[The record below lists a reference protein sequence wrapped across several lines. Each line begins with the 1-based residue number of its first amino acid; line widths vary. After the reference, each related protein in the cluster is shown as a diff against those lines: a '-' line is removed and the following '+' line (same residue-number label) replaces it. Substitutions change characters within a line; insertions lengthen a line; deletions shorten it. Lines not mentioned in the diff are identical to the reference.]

1 MSISL
6 GANGGSYNYPQEN
19 DPAGWGDD
27 ATNWA
32 SAVSAAL
39 SNIGLGGTASADAV
53 VNIIST
59 TKGILIPRMTTTQRN
74 AIGSPSTSLLIYN
87 TTTTQ
92 YELYT
97 GSTWQSL
104 ASYISGTLTVTG
116 AASLQS
122 TLNVTGSST
131 FANVTINGNETVNG
145 VLSVTGNT
153 TLASVTGTNATFTG
167 NTTFGDAT
175 SDTTAITG
183 ILNVDSGVLYVDPTN
198 NRVGINVTGASQ
210 ALEVSGSV
218 QVSSQILAASGT
230 SGSPSVASSGDT
242 DTGIYWSAAN
252 QLSFSTGGN
261 ERFRIESTGQIK
273 AVYESQVGQDY
284 NTTMHNGYFCR
295 AWVNFNGTGTVAIRA
310 SGNVSSITDNGT
322 GDYTVN
328 FTSNMPDSDYAII
341 SNQQFD
347 VSASASPTFVGL
359 RASFGTPTLK
369 STSQYRIVTT
379 NFNGTNT
386 DAEQISTAVFR

>member
-104 ASYISGTLTVTG
+104 ASYINGTLTVTG

-122 TLNVTGSST
+122 TLNVTGAST
-131 FANVTINGNETVNG
+131 FANVTINGDETING
-145 VLSVTGNT
+145 ILTVTGNSVLASVTGGSTTLGSLTVTGATSLQSTLSVTGNT
-153 TLASVTGTNATFTG
+153 TLASVTG
-167 NTTFGDAT
+167 
-175 SDTTAITG
+175 
-183 ILNVDSGVLYVDPTN
+183 V
-198 NRVGINVTGASQ
+198 NVTATGT
-210 ALEVSGSV
+210 
-218 QVSSQILAASGT
+218 ILAASGS

-273 AVYESQVGQDY
+273 AVYESQVGTDY

-295 AWVNFNGTGTVAIRA
+295 AWVNFDGTGTVAIRA

-328 FTSNMPDSDYAII
+328 FTTAMPDTNYASLLTSGGTEITSTSNLRI
-341 SNQQFD
+341 SNL
-347 VSASASPTFVGL
+347 ATG
-359 RASFGTPTLK
+359 SFTLLF
-369 STSQYRIVTT
+369 S
-379 NFNGTNT
+379 NGNQ
-386 DAEQISTAVFR
+386 DANSIYAGVFR

>member
-1 MSISL
+1 MSVSL
-6 GANGGSYNYPQEN
+6 GANGGTYQYPQEN

-27 ATNWA
+27 ATDWA

-39 SNIGLGGTASADAV
+39 SNIGLGASVSADAV

-59 TKGILIPRMTTTQRN
+59 SKGILVPRMTTNQRN

-104 ASYISGTLTVTG
+104 ASYINGTLTVTG

-122 TLNVTGSST
+122 TLNVTGAST

-153 TLASVTGTNATFTG
+153 TLASVTGTNATINGTLSVTG
-167 NTTFGDAT
+167 NTTLASVTGT
-175 SDTTAITG
+175 SAQLNSLSVTGSTTLA
-183 ILNVDSGVLYVDPTN
+183 
-198 NRVGINVTGASQ
+198 NVTGANVT
-210 ALEVSGSV
+210 ATGT
-218 QVSSQILAASGT
+218 ILAASGT

-242 DTGIYWSAAN
+242 DTGMYWSAAN
-252 QLSFSTGGN
+252 ELTFSTGGN
-261 ERFRIESTGQIK
+261 PRFRIESTGQLK
-273 AVYESQVGQDY
+273 AVYESTLGTDY
-284 NTTMHNGYFCR
+284 NTTLHNGYLCR

-310 SGNVSSITDNGT
+310 SGNVSSITDNNT

-328 FTSNMPDSDYAII
+328 FTTAMPDVDYSTIVNGGGNTGNRRIFYQTGMDGSGNSVIYTTSAVRMI
-341 SNQQFD
+341 SFD
-347 VSASASPTFVGL
+347 ESASATVDVLYYSVG
-359 RASFGTPTLK
+359 
-369 STSQYRIVTT
+369 
-379 NFNGTNT
+379 
-386 DAEQISTAVFR
+386 VFR

>member
-1 MSISL
+1 MPVSL

-59 TKGILIPRMTTTQRN
+59 TKGVLIPRMTTTQRN

-122 TLNVTGSST
+122 TLNVTGAST

-153 TLASVTGTNATFTG
+153 TLANVTGTNATFTG
-167 NTTFGDAT
+167 ATSLQSVTSTGSTVNGILSVTGNTT
-175 SDTTAITG
+175 
-183 ILNVDSGVLYVDPTN
+183 LV
-198 NRVGINVTGASQ
+198 NVTGANITST
-210 ALEVSGSV
+210 GT
-218 QVSSQILAASGT
+218 ILAASGT
-230 SGSPSVASSGDT
+230 SGSPSVTSSGDT

-273 AVYESQVGQDY
+273 AVYESQVGTDY
-284 NTTMHNGYFCR
+284 NTTLDNGYLCR

-310 SGNVSSITDNGT
+310 SGNVSSITDNNT

-328 FTSNMPDSDYAII
+328 FTTAMPDVNYSVVVGGR
-341 SNQQFD
+341 
-347 VSASASPTFVGL
+347 VSASGVFDNSYSQVTRRAASVSNISVGS
-359 RASFGTPTLK
+359 A
-369 STSQYRIVTT
+369 STSSVGVDYE
-379 NFNGTNT
+379 FMYC
-386 DAEQISTAVFR
+386 AVFR

>member
-39 SNIGLGGTASADAV
+39 SNIGLGGTASTDAV

-116 AASLQS
+116 AASLES
-122 TLNVTGSST
+122 TLNVTGTST
-131 FANVTINGNETVNG
+131 FANTTVNG
-145 VLSVTGNT
+145 TLSVTGGTTLASITGTSAQLNSLSVTGSSALSTLSVTGNT
-153 TLASVTGTNATFTG
+153 TLASVTGA
-167 NTTFGDAT
+167 
-175 SDTTAITG
+175 
-183 ILNVDSGVLYVDPTN
+183 
-198 NRVGINVTGASQ
+198 NVTATGT
-210 ALEVSGSV
+210 
-218 QVSSQILAASGT
+218 ILAASGS

-242 DTGIYWSAAN
+242 DTGMYWSAAN
-252 QLSFSTGGN
+252 ELTFSTGGN
-261 ERFRIESTGQIK
+261 PRFRIESTGQIK
-273 AVYESQVGQDY
+273 AVYKSQVGTDY
-284 NTTMHNGYFCR
+284 NTTLHNGYFCR
-295 AWVNFNGTGTVAIRA
+295 AWVNFNGTGTPAIRA
-310 SGNVSSITDNGT
+310 SGNVSSITDNNT

-328 FTSNMPDSDYAII
+328 FTSNLPDADYAVTFGGRGNSTDDNEISISIDRDNAPLISSVRII
-341 SNQQFD
+341 CRNLTSNNKD
-347 VSASASPTFVGL
+347 PIAV
-359 RASFGTPTLK
+359 TL
-369 STSQYRIVTT
+369 
-379 NFNGTNT
+379 G
-386 DAEQISTAVFR
+386 VFR

>member
-131 FANVTINGNETVNG
+131 FANTTVNG
-145 VLSVTGNT
+145 TLSVTGGT
-153 TLASVTGTNATFTG
+153 TLASITGTSAQLNSLSVTGS
-167 NTTFGDAT
+167 TTLA
-175 SDTTAITG
+175 
-183 ILNVDSGVLYVDPTN
+183 
-198 NRVGINVTGASQ
+198 NVTGANVT
-210 ALEVSGSV
+210 ATGT
-218 QVSSQILAASGT
+218 ILAASGT

-242 DTGIYWSAAN
+242 DTGMYWSAAN

-273 AVYESQVGQDY
+273 AVYESQVGTDY
-284 NTTMHNGYFCR
+284 ITTMHNGYFCR

-310 SGNVSSITDNGT
+310 SGNVSSITDNNT

-328 FTSNMPDSDYAII
+328 FTNAMPDIDYSYFGSISIPLNHNLALNINSDT
-341 SNQQFD
+341 
-347 VSASASPTFVGL
+347 SATDRPPTT
-359 RASFGTPTLK
+359 ASFRIQITNIYGTA
-369 STSQYRIVTT
+369 I
-379 NFNGTNT
+379 
-386 DAEQISTAVFR
+386 DANYINIGVFR

>member
-122 TLNVTGSST
+122 TLNVTGAST

-153 TLASVTGTNATFTG
+153 TLASVTGTNATINGTLSVTG
-167 NTTFGDAT
+167 NTTLA
-175 SDTTAITG
+175 SVTG
-183 ILNVDSGVLYVDPTN
+183 V
-198 NRVGINVTGASQ
+198 NVTATGT
-210 ALEVSGSV
+210 
-218 QVSSQILAASGT
+218 ILAASGT

-252 QLSFSTGGN
+252 QLSFSTGGD

-273 AVYESQVGQDY
+273 AVYESQVGNDY

-295 AWVNFNGTGTVAIRA
+295 AWVNFNGQGSISIRA
-310 SGNVSSITDNGT
+310 SGNISSITDNGT
-322 GDYTVN
+322 SDYNPN
-328 FTSNMPDSDYAII
+328 FTVSMPDANYVITSIGYHEGGVTEGHVDFYQGTQTT
-341 SNQQFD
+341 STFKMQFRGNAGAPD
-347 VSASASPTFVGL
+347 PQTMMV
-359 RASFGTPTLK
+359 
-369 STSQYRIVTT
+369 
-379 NFNGTNT
+379 
-386 DAEQISTAVFR
+386 AVFR

>member
-122 TLNVTGSST
+122 TLNVTGAST

-153 TLASVTGTNATFTG
+153 TLASVTGTNATINGTLSVTG
-167 NTTFGDAT
+167 NTTLA
-175 SDTTAITG
+175 SVTG
-183 ILNVDSGVLYVDPTN
+183 V
-198 NRVGINVTGASQ
+198 NVTATGT
-210 ALEVSGSV
+210 
-218 QVSSQILAASGT
+218 ILAASGT
-230 SGSPSVASSGDT
+230 SGTPSISFSGDSNSGFYSISDNVIGVATNGTRVGEIGVGYGGFTGNIIQVVQTVKSDTFTTTSTTYVDVTSFSCTITPRYSTSKILVLVDIGGFAPINGGTSSARLLRDSTEIYSGDGSAGVLNQIHDGGASSGDHYYGAFHHGST
-242 DTGIYWSAAN
+242 YLDSPATTSSTIYKV
-252 QLSFSTGGN
+252 
-261 ERFRIESTGQIK
+261 QIK
-273 AVYESQVGQDY
+273 SNGAYTTVFNRSAHDSGVY
-284 NTTMHNGYFCR
+284 NGR
-295 AWVNFNGTGTVAIRA
+295 TA
-310 SGNVSSITDNGT
+310 SSITLME
-322 GDYTVN
+322 V
-328 FTSNMPDSDYAII
+328 
-341 SNQQFD
+341 QQ
-347 VSASASPTFVGL
+347 
-359 RASFGTPTLK
+359 
-369 STSQYRIVTT
+369 
-379 NFNGTNT
+379 
-386 DAEQISTAVFR
+386 